1 MKGIFKGPRNNEC
14 WWPNGY
20 NKRPHKLVAADL
32 KMLKCNVV
40 TKVDREQLK
49 IISMKPTPLLQT
61 PHYQYAIGNKSVYE
75 EYLNMLKHITWAR
88 KAVNQEHLD
97 IQHMFD
103 KFDVVLDS
111 QMYYLEPPHENK
123 YIICN
128 IHQLIIDGIHRSV
141 SLLANKIEKAPVALV
156 GW

>member
-1 MKGIFKGPRNNEC
+1 MKGIFKGPRDNEC

-20 NKRPHKLVAADL
+20 NKRPHRLVAVDL

-49 IISMKPTPLLQT
+49 IVSMKPTLLLET
-61 PHYQYAIGNKSVYE
+61 PHYQYSIGNVEVYE
-75 EYLNMLKHITWAR
+75 EYLSMLKHITWAR

-97 IQHMFD
+97 MQHMFD
-103 KFDVVLDS
+103 KFDTILNS
-111 QMYYLEPPHENK
+111 ELYYLEPPHEKK

-128 IHQLIIDGIHRSV
+128 TNRLIVDGVHRSI
-141 SLLANKIEKAPVALV
+141 SLLAKGVYNAPAALV
-156 GW
+156 SW